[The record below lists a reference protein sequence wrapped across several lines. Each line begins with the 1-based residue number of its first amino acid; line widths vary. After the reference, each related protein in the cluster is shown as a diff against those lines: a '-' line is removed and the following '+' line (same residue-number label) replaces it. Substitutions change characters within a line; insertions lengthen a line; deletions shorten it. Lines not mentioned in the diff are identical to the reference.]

1 MFRSLISIL
10 LIVSMICS
18 SFSRYV
24 VMVSF
29 EMNKTYIISSL
40 CENKARPELMCNG
53 KCFLNKKLKEA
64 DDNEKKQSQK
74 SEQKNIDLFSTG
86 PLDRLNMEICFFP
99 ELISTSRFYYNFTYF
114 FNNVYSI
121 FRPPQH
127 SATIVYS

>member
-1 MFRSLISIL
+1 
-10 LIVSMICS
+10 
-18 SFSRYV
+18 
-24 VMVSF
+24 MVSF